1 MPEFTLENTIFTLTS
16 QYDSKGIDDAIKDLD
31 KLDDKV
37 DQVFNTI
44 IKQQLAKT
52 GQVAKSELDKISKEV
67 ADSFKNQGKEF
78 TEFYTNLQ
86 KQGLKIT
93 EQEAKAVFD
102 KVNTGIKNTLDRQ
115 KALQDKA
122 NADKKRA
129 FFEEAT
135 NYKAHADK
143 LAAIDKDF
151 AATRKKLLSSGLKL
165 TDKEI
170 LDTFNNIKSVQQ
182 AQQNELARAANQN
195 TGLFGQIKNAAG
207 NQLQSLGID
216 PTKLRAVGV
225 AGAAALAPLA
235 AAYGAFKLSGFA
247 EQQELV
253 IAKFETLSG
262 NRGLA
267 IQLAGDLDELANK
280 TGISGERLEDAAAAL
295 LKFNV
300 TASEIPNRLKELSGI
315 AAATGTSLEALSEKF
330 GLITQRGFAT
340 TKDLKSFE
348 REGLPIYESLSAATG
363 KTVAELRKLKQVS
376 DEDVT
381 KAFQEMTKEGSKFS
395 IALNK
400 QASTLSGLKN
410 RLKETFGNLLE
421 DIGSPF
427 LVYIENGLKNI
438 LDILDK
444 VTPAIKFISNLIGG
458 TFSTISQ
465 EFRSGFAVIRT
476 TFSGDLELIFKDVER
491 LVGKNL
497 FNEFSFGGKFQN
509 EGIKLR
515 TEIGEIILAN
525 KKIDREISELET
537 KILITSDRITKN
549 LLENQIKRLEA
560 TKKNPTITAANKITS
575 LSLGADK
582 DTDIKID
589 NEIDTTA
596 QADAL
601 KKLKENRTKLID
613 EINKTNKELAERVN
627 EISIKGLFDENA
639 IKDQAA
645 VFDII
650 KKLADEFDNR
660 TKQVGELNKK
670 ISDFNKNRGK
680 LDPILL
686 PLGIEVNYG
695 EIGKEIQDAL
705 VRIPNLL
712 NVPQIDILKTNITT
726 PKSNLPNELIE
737 QRRLSLLAEQELAKE
752 NKELEDQL
760 AEQRKARITELRDIT
775 IDNAKEAADILIQL
789 EIDKA
794 DAAIEAQKRRI
805 DEVNKLAALGNAEQ
819 LQAEEDKLNELNARK
834 EKFVE
839 RQRALAAIEI
849 AATNAVT
856 IANLAASI
864 AKDSFTSNPI
874 IAVLNAVA
882 LAATIAATIA
892 GIKAQLQ
899 ANSFSEGKNRVQ
911 GEGTRK
917 SDSIFARLSVDEGVL
932 DAETNEK
939 MDFADNKTKLR
950 RYTLGKQ
957 LEQYNYTMPKYKLSE
972 PFIQYAMGT
981 PSLENKIDKTNKLLG
996 QLVDKR
1002 ETNTIHVT
1010 ASLDKNIRDA
1020 MFMRKA
1026 IDI

>member
-16 QYDSKGIDDAIKDLD
+16 QYDGKGIDDAIKDLD

-151 AATRKKLLSSGLKL
+151 AATRKKLLASGLKL

-182 AQQNELARAANQN
+182 SQQNELARAVNQN

-235 AAYGAFKLSGFA
+235 AAYGAFKLSEFA

-253 IAKFETLSG
+253 ISKFETLSG

-280 TGISGERLEDAAAAL
+280 TGISGERLEDAASAL

-300 TASEIPNRLKELSGI
+300 PASEIPKRLKELSGI
-315 AAATGTSLEALSEKF
+315 AAATGTSLEALADKF

-340 TKDLKSFE
+340 TRDLKSFE

-395 IALNK
+395 IALDK

-427 LVYIENGLKNI
+427 LTFSKNI
-438 LDILDK
+438 LEGAISILDGI
-444 VTPAIKFISNLIGG
+444 TPYLKRFASNVGG
-458 TFSTISQ
+458 VLSVLSE
-465 EFRSGFAVIRT
+465 EFKNGFAGIRT
-476 TFSGDLELIFKDVER
+476 EISGDLTTTFKQIENS
-491 LVGKNL
+491 VGKET
-497 FNEFSFGGKFQN
+497 FDKFKFGGEFQE
-509 EGIKLR
+509 EGVKLR
-515 TEIGEIILAN
+515 SEISRIILENNKLDKSISFFKAREEIVKTRKELEDLRKTQAN
-525 KKIDREISELET
+525 LSSQKIDVVRFAS
-537 KILITSDRITKN
+537 
-549 LLENQIKRLEA
+549 
-560 TKKNPTITAANKITS
+560 NKIQDVISTEQKQNAS
-575 LSLGADK
+575 QQ
-582 DTDIKID
+582 DIEI
-589 NEIDTTA
+589 NIDT

-601 KKLKENRTKLID
+601 KKLKENRTKLI
-613 EINKTNKELAERVN
+613 EEVNKTNKELAERVN
-627 EISIKGLFDENA
+627 EISIKGLVDENA
-639 IKDQAA
+639 VKDQAA
-645 VFDII
+645 VFDLI
-650 KKLADEFDNR
+650 KKLTDEFDNR
-660 TKQVGELNKK
+660 TKQVDELNKK
-670 ISDFNKNRGK
+670 IGDFNKNRGK

-695 EIGKEIQDAL
+695 EIGKDIQEAL
-705 VRIPNLL
+705 VKIPNLL
-712 NVPQIDILKTNITT
+712 NVPQIDILKTNVTT

-737 QRRLSLLAEQELAKE
+737 QRRLSLLSEQQLAKE
-752 NKELEDQL
+752 NQELEDQL

-794 DAAIEAQKRRI
+794 DAAIDAQKRRI

-834 EKFVE
+834 EKYVE

-864 AKDSFTSNPI
+864 AKDSFTKDPI
-874 IAVLNAVA
+874 IAILNAVA
-882 LAATIAATIA
+882 LAATIGATIA